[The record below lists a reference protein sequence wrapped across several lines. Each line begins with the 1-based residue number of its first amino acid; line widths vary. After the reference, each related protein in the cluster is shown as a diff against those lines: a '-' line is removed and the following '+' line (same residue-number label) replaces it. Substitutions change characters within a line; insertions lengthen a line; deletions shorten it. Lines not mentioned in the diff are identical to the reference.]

1 MNTISTNSIP
11 TQLLR
16 SVFLFP
22 ILLLLASCSDKQPTW
37 KSIFNGKDLQGWTV
51 KTCGAPAGENYKNI
65 VRVEDGLLR
74 MDYSEFETFSN
85 QYTHVFY
92 EEKLS
97 HFRLRLEYRLHSER
111 VPGGKHFTELNSGVM
126 FHSQSAESMEV
137 DQEFP
142 VSVEAQ
148 FLACHNREEC
158 DRTTMNIASPG
169 THVTLLDGELRKNH
183 MTYTKHP
190 APLRDEWLAVEIE
203 VRGNELVHHKI
214 NGEIVLSYTNPQIGG
229 TNHRPD
235 NFPLPEGT
243 PLESGYI
250 ALQGESH
257 PIDFRNIELM
267 ILPTE

>member
-1 MNTISTNSIP
+1 MRAPLHT
-11 TQLLR
+11 
-16 SVFLFP
+16 VFLIS
-22 ILLLLASCSDKQPTW
+22 ILLLGSSCTEEEPSW
-37 KSIFNGKDLQGWTV
+37 KPIFNGKDLEGWTV

-65 VRVEDGLLR
+65 VRVEDGILR

-85 QYTHVFY
+85 EYTHVFY
-92 EEKLS
+92 KDELS
-97 HFRLRLEYRLHSER
+97 HFRLRLEYRLHGQR

-126 FHSQSAESMEV
+126 FHSQSPESMGV

-148 FLACHNREEC
+148 FLACHTREDC
-158 DRTTMNIASPG
+158 DRTTMNIATPG
-169 THVTLLDGELRKNH
+169 THVTLLDGELRTDH

-190 APLRDEWLAVEIE
+190 APLSGEWLSVEIE
-203 VRGNELVHHKI
+203 VRGNEIVHHKI

-229 TNHRPD
+229 QSHRPEY
-235 NFPLPEGT
+235 FSVPEGT
-243 PLESGYI
+243 PLKNGYI

-267 ILPTE
+267 VLPAQ